1 MDHMRELWIK
11 WRSKLYSDHVKPCK
25 GNVEAAIKNVPPMMN
40 KDDWAWCVTEVFFSD
55 EYQKKSKNNT
65 INRLRKK
72 LSHHIGSKPTRQII
86 HELIEE
92 FGEEPDFLTI
102 FFNLYKQGDSL
113 KDHVAIERHE
123 HMKKKLE
130 ENPNATTI
138 DLVEVAFGKQ
148 NHGKVAGLGGGVKPK
163 DINGKSSKNE
173 ELLAKL
179 RQVEEEKAS
188 LQKRVE
194 DNEVAARAEA
204 ERQKQATDELKAEMD
219 EMNALLRGMCNRQQM

>member
-1 MDHMRELWIK
+1 MK
-11 WRSKLYSDHVKPCK
+11 KTGSKFVAPGSLRLKSNKR
-25 GNVEAAIKNVPPMMN
+25 PMSFN
-40 KDDWAWCVTEVFFSD
+40 SFSTTSN
-55 EYQKKSKNNT
+55 QSKNNCIPPSLEPVNGPPRVT
-65 INRLRKK
+65 TEPAI
-72 LSHHIGSKPTRQII
+72 
-86 HELIEE
+86 IEE
-92 FGEEPDFLTI
+92 VQQLEANMSSDDYHEETMDMT
-102 FFNLYKQGDSL
+102 NDEQVNDGDSL
-113 KDHVAIERHE
+113 KDPVAIERHE
-123 HMKKKLE
+123 RMKKKLE

-179 RQVEEEKAS
+179 RRVEEEKAS

-219 EMNALLRGMCNRQQM
+219 EMKALLRAMCNQQQM

>member
-1 MDHMRELWIK
+1 MK
-11 WRSKLYSDHVKPCK
+11 KTGSKFVAPGSLMLKSNKR
-25 GNVEAAIKNVPPMMN
+25 PMSFN
-40 KDDWAWCVTEVFFSD
+40 SFSTTSN
-55 EYQKKSKNNT
+55 QSKNNCIPPSLEQVNDPPRVT
-65 INRLRKK
+65 TEPSI
-72 LSHHIGSKPTRQII
+72 
-86 HELIEE
+86 IEE
-92 FGEEPDFLTI
+92 VQQLDANMSSDDHREETMDMTSGEQVND
-102 FFNLYKQGDSL
+102 GDSL